1 MHVLR
6 QKMTIGQKRSIN
18 TISNIKISENIQNLY
33 RTENKNQLNQDTNPQ
48 IEAKLRDNKSQTM
61 NSRSLKTSNK
71 LMNSLAVVFREINTN
86 PLN

>member
-1 MHVLR
+1 MHGLR
-6 QKMTIGQKRSIN
+6 QKMTIGQERSIN

-33 RTENKNQLNQDTNPQ
+33 RTENKNQLNQDTYPQ

>member
-1 MHVLR
+1 MHGLR
-6 QKMTIGQKRSIN
+6 YKMTIGQERSIN

-33 RTENKNQLNQDTNPQ
+33 RTENKNQLNQDTYPQ